1 MSSLFGILSVAGQS
15 LLTFQRGIN
24 STNKNIANVSTEGYN
39 REIPVFQDLPRSG
52 VFMNKII
59 RVFDQSLFSR
69 SIDLNQKLNSDNE
82 FASGLSNIETIF
94 NDALGTGFS
103 SDLNTFFNSINDM
116 LIKPDD
122 LAARSQFLANAQTL
136 VGKIRNTDKTL
147 EDLKQQTVLKV
158 RDQIN
163 QINQITSQLAK
174 LNQNIKTKTLDIEVN
189 NEYLNERDRLIKQL
203 SDLIDTKVVFNE
215 DNTVNVF
222 TAKGYGLVVGFE
234 STQLSFE
241 TDSNGNA
248 VVKWNNVADITK
260 EIQNGQVGGN
270 LKTIDKVNEQ
280 LNKLND
286 FVTVLTTVFNKV
298 HRQGYGLDGSTN
310 TDFFKIDPSKSGTKI
325 DASNVYINITDPKKV
340 ALASDPNYLNSDNTN
355 GKNLLGLK
363 NNISNLY
370 TDPAQPVLTPTEE
383 SNLKASLNDPTN
395 YDFIKTHTFA
405 EFYNTKLV
413 AEVSSTSS
421 YIKQQQQNNK
431 YLYDTI
437 TEKMKSI
444 TGVNMDE
451 ELINLTKL
459 QRSYEASARI
469 ITVTDELM
477 QTILGLIK

>member
-136 VGKIRNTDKTL
+136 VGKIRNTDKAL

-174 LNQNIKTKTLDIEVN
+174 LNQSIKTKTLDIEVN

-222 TAKGYGLVVGFE
+222 TAKGYGLVVGIE

-298 HRQGYGLDGSTN
+298 HRQGYGLDKSTN
-310 TDFFKIDPSKSGTKI
+310 TDFFTIDPSKSGTKI

-340 ALASDPNYLNSDNTN
+340 ALASDPNYLNS
-355 GKNLLGLK
+355 
-363 NNISNLY
+363 
-370 TDPAQPVLTPTEE
+370 
-383 SNLKASLNDPTN
+383 
-395 YDFIKTHTFA
+395 
-405 EFYNTKLV
+405 
-413 AEVSSTSS
+413 
-421 YIKQQQQNNK
+421 
-431 YLYDTI
+431 
-437 TEKMKSI
+437 
-444 TGVNMDE
+444 
-451 ELINLTKL
+451 
-459 QRSYEASARI
+459 
-469 ITVTDELM
+469 
-477 QTILGLIK
+477 